1 MSSFQ
6 NPHSKINNPPAAVLL
21 AAGKGTRMSGA
32 SRGELP
38 KVLHPVAGRPMIHWV
53 VDACRAAGVERIIV
67 VVGYRGDLVREA
79 LTDAEGVQFVEQ
91 SEQRGTA
98 HAVQM
103 AAPLFKDQP
112 PCDVFVLAGD
122 GPLIRPATLQ
132 QLLKTHRETDAAAT
146 LATAVLDDP
155 TGYGRVLRTSGGDSD
170 GFGRIVEQ
178 KDATPDEL
186 AVREVNPSYYCFD
199 SAALFETLEQVG
211 NANASGEYYLTDV
224 PGLLAEAGR
233 SVSLVDAVPPQDVL
247 SINTPEQ
254 LAAVDVILRERLAT
268 ADRDVSAAA
277 GATR

>member
-1 MSSFQ
+1 M
-6 NPHSKINNPPAAVLL
+6 
-21 AAGKGTRMSGA
+21 
-32 SRGELP
+32 
-38 KVLHPVAGRPMIHWV
+38 LHRVAGRPMVHWV
-53 VDACRAAGVERIIV
+53 VEACRAAGVERVIV

-79 LTDAEGVQFVEQ
+79 LADAEGISFVEQ
-91 SEQRGTA
+91 AEQRGTA

-103 AAPLFKDQP
+103 AAPLFRDQP
-112 PCDVFVLAGD
+112 PRDVFVLAGD
-122 GPLIRPATLQ
+122 GPLIRAATLR
-132 QLLKTHRETDAAAT
+132 QLLATHRDTDAAAT

-155 TGYGRVLRTSGGDSD
+155 TGYGRVLRSSGRGG

-199 SAALFETLEQVG
+199 SAALFDTLEEVG
-211 NANASGEYYLTDV
+211 NANASGEFYLTDV
-224 PGLLAEAGR
+224 PGLLADAGR
-233 SVSLVDAVPPQDVL
+233 TVALVDAVPPQDVL